1 MYLQQHTHDGFMQR
15 QAWRNSLGFAMAIL
29 LILGM
34 SKLAQAAN
42 VPIDQV
48 QIAATDP
55 SYVEFY
61 GDPGWV
67 IFNYHILA
75 EPVNLIDPI
84 AGGSGQLVNVP
95 SAPSGQTDAIRI
107 FTGTGNTGNDYSGSL
122 GFELPDAFRMTGG
135 ANGNVFDQDGDDGT
149 NDVEGDPNGDDNE
162 FNLLTSENT
171 PAHWYGVDYNGAGDT
186 VDNVMLGSQLLDVIN
201 LINPGTNSPVF
212 TLDQNQQGEEESG
225 DLWFRGVVRL
235 YKDPNDLLGKTAA
248 EIAAELPGLVGSGD
262 VLEFYLF
269 DDPNAPLPVL
279 LGLTNGL
286 VDETDDTL
294 DQFEYNENPT
304 DDGFL
309 YLPGRTGLDVDA
321 DGMLDFGW
329 DDDGDGIV
337 ERDELLADNGDGAS
351 IDWGAFNRNI
361 MLDDPMWFNGAIT
374 IEIQYKDDN
383 NGFEEFYISGGVL
396 INEIPT
402 PAAATGGLVLLSGL
416 LIRRRARHIA

>member
-1 MYLQQHTHDGFMQR
+1 MGIGLVILVL
-15 QAWRNSLGFAMAIL
+15 LGA
-29 LILGM
+29 
-34 SKLAQAAN
+34 SRLATAAN

-48 QIAATDP
+48 QIAASDP

-67 IFNYHILA
+67 VFNYHILA
-75 EPVNLIDPI
+75 EPVNPMNPI
-84 AGGSGQLVNVP
+84 AGGSGQLTDVP
-95 SAPSGQTDAIRI
+95 TAPSGTTDAIRI

-122 GFELPDAFRMTGG
+122 GFTLPDAYRMT
-135 ANGNVFDQDGDDGT
+135 NSDVYDQDGDDGA

-171 PAHWYGVDYNGAGDT
+171 PAHWYGVDYNGAGNT

-235 YKDPNDLLGKTAA
+235 YKDPNNLLGKTAA
-248 EIAAELPGLVGSGD
+248 EIASELPGLVGSGD
-262 VLEFYLF
+262 VLELYLF
-269 DDPNAPLPVL
+269 DDPNGSLAMMA
-279 LGLTNGL
+279 GLTNGL
-286 VDETDDTL
+286 VDETDDSL

-321 DGMLDFGW
+321 DGLLDFGW

-337 ERDELLADNGDGAS
+337 QRDELLADNGDGAS

-361 MLDDPMWFNGAIT
+361 NLMNPMWFNGAIT
-374 IEIQYKDDN
+374 VEIQYKDDN

-396 INEIPT
+396 IPT
-402 PAAATGGLVLLSGL
+402 PAAATGGLVLLGGL
-416 LIRRRARHIA
+416 MMGRRIRKAT